1 MLEEESIILFHRHII
16 EIKLFTRKTV
26 IRKNSAARRRER
38 TQEKP
43 IAALPVTKQRKI
55 ISTILFLHDFV
66 TITTFLTVVSSGR
79 AFRPASIVVDHL
91 RHISAN
97 SIRQQTQPQSAF
109 RYNTPYIFSGRPYS
123 SSACLSMKNK
133 KGKTIA
139 KENLP
144 SKVCVVCNRPFTWRK
159 KWERNW
165 DEVTTCSK
173 SCNAKRKAMA
183 KTQPEVHIGDD
194 DNLSVGTITSGTSS
208 GSQSPE
214 ILDKKALRK
223 QHKEAVKAQKR
234 ERRLKRMGKADSDVG
249 RKACDLCGKRVDLL
263 IRCTVDETQQFKM
276 VCGKCWP
283 SVSGGV
289 PDGIPQT
296 HPHYRYGGLW
306 KNRNADLKKRVGSGG
321 GNKKKTTGGNNNK
334 KPTLL
339 EEIEQS
345 VALLDVEDESESGE
359 P

>member
-1 MLEEESIILFHRHII
+1 MVGGFRHRS
-16 EIKLFTRKTV
+16 FG
-26 IRKNSAARRRER
+26 S
-38 TQEKP
+38 
-43 IAALPVTKQRKI
+43 
-55 ISTILFLHDFV
+55 
-66 TITTFLTVVSSGR
+66 
-79 AFRPASIVVDHL
+79 
-91 RHISAN
+91 SAN
-97 SIRQQTQPQSAF
+97 NILQQNQFEYSSKQIA
-109 RYNTPYIFSGRPYS
+109 GRHSYS
-123 SSACLSMKNK
+123 SSVSLSMKNK
-133 KGKTIA
+133 KGKTVA

-159 KWERNW
+159 KWEKCW

-173 SCNAKRKAMA
+173 SCNAKRRAMA
-183 KTQPEVHIGDD
+183 KQQLQVLGNDD
-194 DNLSVGTITSGTSS
+194 DAGSVGTITSTTSS
-208 GSQSPE
+208 GSPE

-234 ERRLKRMGKADSDVG
+234 ERRLKRMGQAPSDVG
-249 RKACDLCGKRVDLL
+249 RKPCDLCGKRVDLL

-289 PDGIPQT
+289 PDGVSQT

-306 KNRNADLKKRVGSGG
+306 KNRNADLKKKVGNG
-321 GNKKKTTGGNNNK
+321 KKKSSGNN

-345 VALLDVEDESESGE
+345 VLLLDIEDSESGE

>member
-1 MLEEESIILFHRHII
+1 
-16 EIKLFTRKTV
+16 
-26 IRKNSAARRRER
+26 
-38 TQEKP
+38 
-43 IAALPVTKQRKI
+43 
-55 ISTILFLHDFV
+55 
-66 TITTFLTVVSSGR
+66 
-79 AFRPASIVVDHL
+79 
-91 RHISAN
+91 
-97 SIRQQTQPQSAF
+97 
-109 RYNTPYIFSGRPYS
+109 
-123 SSACLSMKNK
+123 MKNK

-159 KWERNW
+159 KWEKCW

-173 SCNAKRKAMA
+173 SCNAKRREMA
-183 KTQPEVHIGDD
+183 KQQMQVLGGVGDD
-194 DNLSVGTITSGTSS
+194 DAGSVGTITSTTSS
-208 GSQSPE
+208 NSPSAE

-234 ERRLKRMGKADSDVG
+234 ERRLKRMGQAPSDVG

-263 IRCTVDETQQFKM
+263 IRCTIDETQQFKM

-289 PDGIPQT
+289 PDGVSQT

-306 KNRNADLKKRVGSGG
+306 KNRNADLKKKVGNG
-321 GNKKKTTGGNNNK
+321 KKKPNGDN

-345 VALLDVEDESESGE
+345 VLLLDGEDSESRD

>member
-1 MLEEESIILFHRHII
+1 
-16 EIKLFTRKTV
+16 
-26 IRKNSAARRRER
+26 
-38 TQEKP
+38 
-43 IAALPVTKQRKI
+43 
-55 ISTILFLHDFV
+55 
-66 TITTFLTVVSSGR
+66 
-79 AFRPASIVVDHL
+79 
-91 RHISAN
+91 
-97 SIRQQTQPQSAF
+97 
-109 RYNTPYIFSGRPYS
+109 
-123 SSACLSMKNK
+123 MKNK

-173 SCNAKRKAMA
+173 SCNAKRKAMT
-183 KTQPEVHIGDD
+183 KQQLEVGNGDD
-194 DNLSVGTITSGTSS
+194 EDSISVVTTASAASS
-208 GSQSPE
+208 GSPAPE
-214 ILDKKALRK
+214 VLDKKALRK

-234 ERRLKRMGKADSDVG
+234 ERRLKREGKADSDVG

-289 PDGIPQT
+289 PDGVSQT

-321 GNKKKTTGGNNNK
+321 SSRKKANANNK

-345 VALLDVEDESESGE
+345 VALLDIEDSDTGES
-359 P
+359 